1 MVHNRNASQLSIKV
15 INSHGPTSMGSER
28 KGEEQAEGR
37 KEGEGRES
45 LLRMTVPFQLA
56 AAAW

>member
-1 MVHNRNASQLSIKV
+1 
-15 INSHGPTSMGSER
+15 MGSER
-28 KGEEQAEGR
+28 KGEEQAKGR